1 MNSTNDIDNKIK
13 SLFEGL
19 VLGNS
24 NHNYLQSA
32 IDKNAA
38 SYYEEPKHPG
48 QVYFSFIDTASSAD
62 LEKYLGDFWSGL
74 GTPEFAP
81 MAGGLAELVR
91 RRFSVCLHNV
101 LIGYGPERKDSLT
114 PR

>member
-81 MAGGLAELVR
+81 MAGGLAELA
-91 RRFSVCLHNV
+91 FLLSA
-101 LIGYGPERKDSLT
+101 DSQSQSEDVSPFVYT
-114 PR
+114 MY